1 MRFGLLC
8 LLSASVA
15 CDGCGGGGSAV
26 DATPISDAYDPGTCG
41 TDLRFTGEIVDWDVE
56 AAFCGIFDAHV
67 AVRDGG
73 PTANTA
79 PNGRYD
85 VCVSADAQLTL
96 ADVTPS
102 TVNSECT
109 TPPSTYPLPLLL
121 VGSRAA
127 IFAGGFNSARA
138 FTTAR
143 EATLGLTI
151 DAAKAHVLVHVD
163 GIQRAVALAAAHD
176 AAQANAATTWAAGDT
191 GHEVF
196 FPNVDPTGGA
206 TVLSVTGGAIGSG
219 TIPLEPGK
227 ITEISVLAQ

>member
-15 CDGCGGGGSAV
+15 CDGCGGGGDAV
-26 DATPISDAYDPGTCG
+26 DATPVIDFDNGPCG

-56 AAFCGIFDAHV
+56 AVFCGIFDAHV
-67 AVRDGG
+67 AVRGGG
-73 PTANTA
+73 PSANTA

-85 VCVSADAQLTL
+85 VCVSRDAQVTL

-102 TVNSECT
+102 AANSECT

-121 VGSRAA
+121 VGSRAV
-127 IFAGGFNSARA
+127 IQAGGFLSARA

-143 EATLGLTI
+143 EATLGVTI
-151 DAAKAHVLVHVD
+151 DTAKAHVLVHVD
-163 GIQRAVALAAAHD
+163 GVQREVTLTAAHD
-176 AAQANAATTWAAGDT
+176 APQANAASTWAAGDL
-191 GHEVF
+191 GHDVF
-196 FPNVDPTGGA
+196 FPNVDPAGGSTEL
-206 TVLSVTGGAIGSG
+206 TVVGGAIGTGS
-219 TIPLEPGK
+219 IPLEAGK

>member
-26 DATPISDAYDPGTCG
+26 DATPVVDFDNGICG
-41 TDLRFTGEIVDWDVE
+41 TELRFTGEIVDWDVE

-67 AVRDGG
+67 AVRGGG

-85 VCVSADAQLTL
+85 VCVSRDAQVTL

-102 TVNSECT
+102 AVDSECT
-109 TPPSTYPLPLLL
+109 TPKSTYPLPLLL

-127 IFAGGFNSARA
+127 IQAGGFNSARA
-138 FTTAR
+138 FTVAR
-143 EATLGLTI
+143 EATVGVTI

-163 GIQRAVALAAAHD
+163 GVQRAVALAAAHD

-196 FPNVDPTGGA
+196 FPNVDPAGGS
-206 TVLSVTGGAIGSG
+206 TELSVTGGAIGAG
-219 TIPLEPGK
+219 AIPLEAGK